1 MFQNFGQVRDR
12 YGTQASTIVTN
23 FLVKVLMGATTDR
36 ELLELLSVLIGK
48 EEITQESLTY
58 GVDGSRVATASIRQ
72 RELAPIHSL
81 VQQRPGQALALLSH
95 RRPVRLRV
103 HPYTELEEFRDPIP
117 AESPW
122 HGRWQRGRIRRS

>member
-1 MFQNFGQVRDR
+1 
-12 YGTQASTIVTN
+12 
-23 FLVKVLMGATTDR
+23 
-36 ELLELLSVLIGK
+36 LIGK

-95 RRPVRLRV
+95 RRPVRLLV
-103 HPYTELEEFRDPIP
+103 HPYTQLEEFRDPIS
-117 AESPW
+117 AE
-122 HGRWQRGRIRRS
+122 HRRRDSGSAAAFDEVGWSHRDAARP